1 MTRLGMLIDLKRC
14 IGCDACTLACKQE
27 QGTPPN
33 VMFARVFSREYGKFP
48 STKKFFL
55 PILCNHC
62 EDPPCIK
69 ACPSHAIVKRED
81 GIVSVIE
88 DKCCGAQACV
98 SACPYG
104 AIYYPD
110 GGGRRPEYFD
120 EPTDFERYHNYK
132 ENGMMKLPV
141 AMKCNF
147 CSPRVDKGMEPA
159 CVVTCPTG
167 CRIFGDL
174 DDPKSKPNM
183 YLRNRMPKDTP
194 FPLRPEANTKPN
206 VVYLR

>member
-14 IGCDACTLACKQE
+14 IGCDACTIACKQE

-48 STKKFFL
+48 KTKKFFL

-62 EDPPCIK
+62 EDPPCLK
-69 ACPSHAIVKRED
+69 VCPSHAIRKRDD
-81 GIVSVIE
+81 GIVHVDE
-88 DKCCGAQACV
+88 EKCCGAQACV

-104 AIYYPD
+104 AIYYP
-110 GGGRRPEYFD
+110 EENSHYF
-120 EPTDFERYHNYK
+120 EELTELESYYAMK
-132 ENGMMKLPV
+132 KMKLPV

-147 CSPRVDKGMEPA
+147 CAHRVDGGMEPA
-159 CVVTCPTG
+159 CVVTCPTE

-174 DDPKSKPNM
+174 DDPKSKPNV
-183 YLRNRMPKDTP
+183 YLTQRQPKVNP
-194 FPLRPEANTKPN
+194 VPLRPEAKTRPN
-206 VVYLR
+206 VLYLQ

>member
-1 MTRLGMLIDLKRC
+1 MIASNLTRLGMLIDLKRC
-14 IGCDACTLACKQE
+14 IGCDACTIACKQE
-27 QGTPPN
+27 QGTPPD

-48 STKKFFL
+48 KTKKFFL

-62 EDPPCIK
+62 EDPPCMK
-69 ACPSHAIVKRED
+69 ACPSHAIRKRED
-81 GIVSVIE
+81 GIVQVDE

-104 AIYYPD
+104 AIYYPED
-110 GGGRRPEYFD
+110 NMTYFE
-120 EPTDFERYHNYK
+120 EPTALEKYHISNK
-132 ENGMMKLPV
+132 LKLPV

-147 CSPRVDKGMEPA
+147 CAHRVDKGMEPA

-174 DDPKSKPNM
+174 DDQQSKPNK
-183 YLRNRMPKDTP
+183 YLRDRQPQTLP
-194 FPLRPEANTKPN
+194 FPLRPEAGTKPN
-206 VVYLR
+206 VLYLQ

>member
-1 MTRLGMLIDLKRC
+1 VTRLGMLIDLKRC
-14 IGCDACTLACKQE
+14 IGCDACTIACKQE

-48 STKKFFL
+48 KTKKFFL

-62 EDPPCIK
+62 EDPPCMK
-69 ACPSHAIVKRED
+69 ACPSHAIQKRKD
-81 GIVSVIE
+81 GIVYVDE

-104 AIYYPD
+104 AIYYPEE
-110 GGGRRPEYFD
+110 RSMKYFD
-120 EPTDFERYHNYK
+120 EATELEKYQFEK
-132 ENGMMKLPV
+132 KIKLPV

-147 CSPRVDKGMEPA
+147 CSHRVDNGMEPA

-174 DDPKSKPNM
+174 DDPKSKPSL
-183 YLRNRMPKDTP
+183 YLKERNPQETP
-194 FPLRPEANTKPN
+194 LPLRPEANTRPN
-206 VVYLR
+206 VLYLS

>member
-1 MTRLGMLIDLKRC
+1 MTRLGMLIDIKRC
-14 IGCDACTLACKQE
+14 IGCDACTIACKQE
-27 QGTPPN
+27 QGTPPD

-48 STKKFFL
+48 KTKKFFM

-62 EDPPCIK
+62 EDPPCMK
-69 ACPSHAIVKRED
+69 ACPSHAIRKRD
-81 GIVSVIE
+81 NGIVYVDE

-110 GGGRRPEYFD
+110 GESMKYFD
-120 EPTDFERYHNYK
+120 EATELEKYHFANK
-132 ENGMMKLPV
+132 IKLPV
-141 AMKCNF
+141 AMK
-147 CSPRVDKGMEPA
+147 
-159 CVVTCPTG
+159 CPTG

-174 DDPKSKPNM
+174 DDPKSKPNA
-183 YLRNRMPKDTP
+183 YLKDRSPQQDP

-206 VVYLR
+206 VLYLK

>member
-1 MTRLGMLIDLKRC
+1 MIGSNLTRLGMLIDLKRC
-14 IGCDACTLACKQE
+14 IGCDACTIACKQE

-48 STKKFFL
+48 KTKKFFL

-62 EDPPCIK
+62 DDPPCMK
-69 ACPSHAIVKRED
+69 ACPSHAIRKRED
-81 GIVSVIE
+81 GIVQVDE

-104 AIYYPD
+104 AIYYPED
-110 GGGRRPEYFD
+110 NMTYFG
-120 EPTDFERYHNYK
+120 EPTELEKYHISNK
-132 ENGMMKLPV
+132 AKLPV

-147 CSPRVDKGMEPA
+147 CVHRVDKGMEPA

-174 DDPKSKPNM
+174 DDQKSKPNM
-183 YLRNRMPKDTP
+183 YLRDRHPQTSP
-194 FPLRPEANTKPN
+194 IPPRPEAGTKPN
-206 VVYLR
+206 VLYLQ

>member
-1 MTRLGMLIDLKRC
+1 MARLGMLIDLKRC
-14 IGCDACTLACKQE
+14 IGCDACTIACKQE

-33 VMFARVFSREYGKFP
+33 VMFARVFSREFGKFP
-48 STKKFFL
+48 KVKKFFL

-62 EDPPCIK
+62 EDPPCMK
-69 ACPSHAIVKRED
+69 ACPSHAIRKRED
-81 GIVSVIE
+81 GIVQVDE

-104 AIYYPD
+104 AIYYPED
-110 GGGRRPEYFD
+110 QSTYFE
-120 EPTDFERYHNYK
+120 EPTQLEKYHFSK
-132 ENGMMKLPV
+132 KVKLPV

-147 CSPRVDKGMEPA
+147 CSTRVDGGLEPA

-174 DDPKSKPNM
+174 DDPKSKPSQ
-183 YLRNRMPKDTP
+183 YLRDRKPDTTP
-194 FPLRPEANTKPN
+194 FPLRPEAGTKPN
-206 VVYLR
+206 VLYLK